1 MIMNGI
7 DVFFKD
13 YCFLINQ
20 IILFLKNNFGDGD
33 YLKMKNSG
41 TIPARNYDLKGSSV
55 TGYAFHGNGCGFQF
69 KNFEVDIEFED
80 GEIGFTSWSFY
91 LFLKD
96 KLAGTN
102 EDLVEKF
109 LNKMID
115 ENKLKFSGKIYK
127 VE

>member
-1 MIMNGI
+1 MIMNEI

-13 YCFLINQ
+13 YCSLIGQ
-20 IILFLKNNFGDGD
+20 IVLFLKNNFGEGD

-41 TIPARNYDLKGSSV
+41 VIPARNYELKGSPI

-80 GEIGFTSWSFY
+80 GEIGFTPWSFY
-91 LFLKD
+91 IFLKH
-96 KLAGTN
+96 KLSGIN
-102 EDLVEKF
+102 EDVVENF
-109 LNKMID
+109 LKKMID
-115 ENKLKFSGKIYK
+115 ENTLRFSGKMYK